1 MEVVFNS
8 TWCLGDQNDLSA
20 PSDTASLNPVARNFV
35 NAEAW
40 WSVVEWQ
47 SSLRTCQAYK
57 RQPRQSLP
65 ITTVVWKFSDL
76 HHLPLLT
83 LHDSTFLLLST
94 PPKNTPHRDK
104 TTTTAFAS
112 LLSRTTGTI
121 ESSEMEP
128 LPSLSPPLPT
138 RRPQHHA
145 PQQHSR
151 KRSPL
156 AFTAAAI
163 FLLSSSLPTS
173 ASTALKS
180 SRGTRRI
187 GSQPAFLHAPQPPS
201 SPTSFASSVSSSSSF
216 PPYYHAPRPLAATPL
231 PRNDKDKKTKGGG
244 STGPIKSRS
253 GLTGTGLTREKAVLG
268 AVGGSLGVWGIF
280 TAARNLQSAADKA
293 SSRAFVWKE
302 PSKIAKKKLEGGGL
316 SGPGLSLTPQGVFSL
331 AFVTYLARFLLNF
344 DSSVANWWASEV
356 LPTAPVSSSKG
367 NEEIRE
373 GGSEGVREVRR
384 GRRKGGR
391 KGGRI

>member
-1 MEVVFNS
+1 
-8 TWCLGDQNDLSA
+8 
-20 PSDTASLNPVARNFV
+20 
-35 NAEAW
+35 
-40 WSVVEWQ
+40 
-47 SSLRTCQAYK
+47 
-57 RQPRQSLP
+57 
-65 ITTVVWKFSDL
+65 
-76 HHLPLLT
+76 
-83 LHDSTFLLLST
+83 
-94 PPKNTPHRDK
+94 
-104 TTTTAFAS
+104 
-112 LLSRTTGTI
+112 
-121 ESSEMEP
+121 
-128 LPSLSPPLPT
+128 
-138 RRPQHHA
+138 
-145 PQQHSR
+145 
-151 KRSPL
+151 
-156 AFTAAAI
+156 
-163 FLLSSSLPTS
+163 
-173 ASTALKS
+173 
-180 SRGTRRI
+180 
-187 GSQPAFLHAPQPPS
+187 
-201 SPTSFASSVSSSSSF
+201 
-216 PPYYHAPRPLAATPL
+216 L

-244 STGPIKSRS
+244 STGHIKSRS

-373 GGSEGVREVRR
+373 GGSEGVRR